1 MLEENFA
8 EIDAALASFVAEM
21 EAQGRWGDV
30 AVLSVSEFGRTIT
43 SNGAGTDHG
52 WGGNHFVLGGAVKG
66 GQVFGQYPDDL
77 SDDGPLST
85 GRGRII
91 PTTPWDGVWAPM
103 AEWLGVEAGS
113 MAEVLPNGAPPCRR
127 DPSCSS
133 AHPRSPQPAA
143 AILWVVCA
151 RLLRRARG
159 ARALLHS
166 GQLRAGHAPHP
177 RG

>member
-1 MLEENFA
+1 MPIWKLLLQSPLWSTGTNDLLEQFSQVARVISARDTLQAERQMFYLELGGFDTHSDVGGVLEENFA

-30 AVLSVSEFGRTIT
+30 AVLSVSEFGRTIS
-43 SNGAGTDHG
+43 SNGNGGTDHG
-52 WGGNHFVLGGAVKG
+52 WGGNHVVLGGAVKG

-113 MAEVLPNGAPPCRR
+113 VER
-127 DPSCSS
+127 
-133 AHPRSPQPAA
+133 
-143 AILWVVCA
+143 WVC
-151 RLLRRARG
+151 
-159 ARALLHS
+159 
-166 GQLRAGHAPHP
+166 
-177 RG
+177 